1 LFLLITRK
9 ITIWIL
15 FLSILFIQFTNAE
28 EKFLSLKKNI
38 VNVRYGPSFDSKIK
52 YIYKKIN
59 LPVKQIDKKENFRR
73 IIDLNNNNGWIHI
86 SQLKKTNSVIV
97 LVDKIL
103 FKKPS
108 NFSRPIARLEKG
120 RLLFVKQC
128 KNNWCNIITDDY
140 SGWIKAKNVWGS
152 IK

>member
-1 LFLLITRK
+1 MTKKIVTWFLCLS
-9 ITIWIL
+9 
-15 FLSILFIQFTNAE
+15 FLSINVVNAK
-28 EKFLSLKKNI
+28 EKFWSLKNDK
-38 VNVRYGPSFDSKIK
+38 VNVRYGHGKEHAIK
-52 YIYKKIN
+52 YIYRKLN

-108 NFSRPIARLEKG
+108 NFSRPIARLERG

-128 KNNWCNIITDDY
+128 KNNWCNIITDNY